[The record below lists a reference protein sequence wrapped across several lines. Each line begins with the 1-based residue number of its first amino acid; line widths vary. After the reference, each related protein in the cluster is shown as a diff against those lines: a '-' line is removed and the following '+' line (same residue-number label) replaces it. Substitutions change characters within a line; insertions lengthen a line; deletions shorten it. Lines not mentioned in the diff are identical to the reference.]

1 MTRLKELIYVHFL
14 KKVKARKWGELLIEF
29 KNVSKKYEDGF
40 EALSDISFHVQ
51 EGELFSLIGPSGC
64 GKTTSMKM
72 INRLIEPTGG
82 QILVEG
88 QDIKKQDPVKLRRSI
103 GYVIQQIGLMPHM
116 TIGDNIALIPKLKKW
131 TKDKYAKRVDELLD
145 LVGMDPKVYKGRYPS
160 ELSGGQQQRI
170 GVIRALAGDPKIIL
184 MDEPFSALD
193 PISREQLQD
202 ELLKLQ
208 EEIQKTIVF
217 VTHDMDEA
225 LKLSTRIAI
234 MREGKIVQIDTPD
247 KILRRPKDKF
257 VREFIG
263 EKRLNNELGDPIAVD
278 LMQDRIVTVTPRRGL
293 AEALQVIRKEK
304 VDKLF
309 VTNKDKELLG
319 VVTLV
324 DLRNNY
330 QDEDKTIADI
340 MKKDVLK
347 VHTDQTM
354 GEITDL
360 FANKDVNAIPV
371 VGEGKVRGLIT
382 RASIIQGIAEWGH
395 KREVN
400 GNE

>member
-1 MTRLKELIYVHFL
+1 M
-14 KKVKARKWGELLIEF
+14 IEF
-29 KNVSKKYEDGF
+29 KDVTKKYDDGF
-40 EALSDISFHVQ
+40 EALHQINLHVQ
-51 EGELFSLIGPSGC
+51 EGEIFSLIGPSGC
-64 GKTTSMKM
+64 GKTTTMKM
-72 INRLIEPTGG
+72 INRLIEPTSG

-88 QDIKKQDPVKLRRSI
+88 EDIKKKDPVQLRRNI

-131 TKDKYAKRVDELLD
+131 PKEKYLKRVDELLD
-145 LVGMDPKVYKGRYPS
+145 LVGMDPTVYKGRYPS

-170 GVIRALAGDPKIIL
+170 GVIRALAGDPHIIL

-202 ELLKLQ
+202 ELIKLQ
-208 EEIQKTIVF
+208 EEIHKTIVF

-225 LKLSTRIAI
+225 LKISTRIAI
-234 MREGKIVQIDTPD
+234 MREGRIIQVDTPD

-263 EKRLNNELGDPIAVD
+263 EKRLNAQVSDPIAVD
-278 LMQDRIVTVTPRRGL
+278 LMQDRIVTIGPRRGL
-293 AEALQVIRKEK
+293 AEALQVTKKEK

-309 VTNKDKELLG
+309 VVNKEKELLG
-319 VVTLV
+319 VVNLE
-324 DLRNNY
+324 DLTKHY
-330 QDEDKTIADI
+330 QEEDKTIADI
-340 MKKDVLK
+340 MNREVLK
-347 VHTDQTM
+347 VYTDQTM
-354 GEITDL
+354 SEITDL

-382 RASIIQGIAEWGH
+382 KASIIQGIAEWGQ
-395 KREVN
+395 KRGVN
-400 GNE
+400 RDE

>member
-1 MTRLKELIYVHFL
+1 M
-14 KKVKARKWGELLIEF
+14 IEF
-29 KNVSKKYEDGF
+29 KDVTKQYEDGF
-40 EALSDISFHVQ
+40 EALKGINFHVK

-72 INRLIEPTGG
+72 INRLIDPTSG

-88 QDIKKQDPVKLRRSI
+88 EDIKKKDPVKLRRNI

-116 TIGDNIALIPKLKKW
+116 TIGENIALIPQLKKW
-131 TKDKYAKRVDELLD
+131 PKEKYLGRVDELLD
-145 LVGMDPKVYKGRYPS
+145 LVGMDPSVYKDRYPS

-170 GVIRALAGDPKIIL
+170 GVIRALAGDPPIIL

-208 EEIQKTIVF
+208 EEIRKTVVF

-234 MREGKIVQIDTPD
+234 MREGEMVQIDTPD

-263 EKRLNNELGDPIAVD
+263 EKRLNAQMSDPIAVD
-278 LMQDRIVTVTPRRGL
+278 LMQERIVTIGPKRGL

-309 VTNKDKELLG
+309 VINKERELLG
-319 VVTLV
+319 VVTLE
-324 DLRNNY
+324 DLTNHY
-330 QDEDKTIADI
+330 QDEEKIIADI
-340 MKKDVLK
+340 MEPEVLK
-347 VHTDQTM
+347 VYTDQTI
-354 GEITDL
+354 GEIADL
-360 FANKDVNAIPV
+360 FSNKEVNAIPV
-371 VGEGKVRGLIT
+371 IGEGKVRGLIT
-382 RASIIQGIAEWGH
+382 KASIIQGIAEWRH
-395 KREVN
+395 KKVVN
-400 GNE
+400 GDE

>member
-1 MTRLKELIYVHFL
+1 
-14 KKVKARKWGELLIEF
+14 LIEF
-29 KNVSKKYEDGF
+29 KDVTKQYEDGF
-40 EALSDISFHVQ
+40 EALKGINFHVK

-72 INRLIEPTGG
+72 INRLIDPTSG

-88 QDIKKQDPVKLRRSI
+88 EDIKKKDPVKLRRNI

-116 TIGDNIALIPKLKKW
+116 TIGENIALIPQLKKW
-131 TKDKYAKRVDELLD
+131 PKEKYLGRVDELLD
-145 LVGMDPKVYKGRYPS
+145 LVGMDPSVYKDRYPS

-170 GVIRALAGDPKIIL
+170 GVIRALAGDPPIIL

-208 EEIQKTIVF
+208 EEIRKTVVF

-234 MREGKIVQIDTPD
+234 MREGEMVQIDTPD

-263 EKRLNNELGDPIAVD
+263 EKRLNAQMSDPIAVD
-278 LMQDRIVTVTPRRGL
+278 LMQERIVTIGPKRGL

-309 VTNKDKELLG
+309 VINKERELLG
-319 VVTLV
+319 VVTLE
-324 DLRNNY
+324 DLTNHY
-330 QDEDKTIADI
+330 QDEEKIIADI
-340 MKKDVLK
+340 MEPEVLK
-347 VHTDQTM
+347 VYTDQTI
-354 GEITDL
+354 GEIADL
-360 FANKDVNAIPV
+360 FSNKEVNAIPV
-371 VGEGKVRGLIT
+371 IGEGKVRGLIT
-382 RASIIQGIAEWGH
+382 KASIIQGIAEWRH
-395 KREVN
+395 KKVVN
-400 GNE
+400 GDE

>member
-1 MTRLKELIYVHFL
+1 M
-14 KKVKARKWGELLIEF
+14 IEF
-29 KNVSKKYEDGF
+29 KDVTKQYEDGF
-40 EALSDISFHVQ
+40 EALKGINFHVK

-72 INRLIEPTGG
+72 INRLIDPTSG

-88 QDIKKQDPVKLRRSI
+88 EDIKKKDPVKLRRNI

-116 TIGDNIALIPKLKKW
+116 TIGENIALIPQLKKW
-131 TKDKYAKRVDELLD
+131 PKEKYLGRVDELLD
-145 LVGMDPKVYKGRYPS
+145 LVGMDPSVYKDRYPS

-170 GVIRALAGDPKIIL
+170 GVIRALAGDPPIIL

-208 EEIQKTIVF
+208 EEIRKTVVF

-234 MREGKIVQIDTPD
+234 MREGKMVQIDTPD

-263 EKRLNNELGDPIAVD
+263 EKRLNAQMSDPIAVD
-278 LMQDRIVTVTPRRGL
+278 LMQERIVTIGPKRGL

-309 VTNKDKELLG
+309 VINKERELLG
-319 VVTLV
+319 VVTLE
-324 DLRNNY
+324 DLTNHY
-330 QDEDKTIADI
+330 QDEEKIIADI
-340 MKKDVLK
+340 MEPEVLK
-347 VHTDQTM
+347 VYTDQTI
-354 GEITDL
+354 GEIADL
-360 FANKDVNAIPV
+360 FSNKEVNAIPV
-371 VGEGKVRGLIT
+371 IGEGKVRGLIT
-382 RASIIQGIAEWGH
+382 KASIIQGIAEWRH
-395 KREVN
+395 KKVVN
-400 GNE
+400 GDE